1 MDEHGFEVPKFS
13 LQSKQTTDSPSP
25 PPPSIIMKTKK
36 RKREESN
43 DKSSQNT
50 NNKKPKLSSSTSNTT
65 PPSIYSSP
73 SWAQLPPKH
82 YKFELEVIKNG
93 VILNKISLNTK
104 SHFIFGRDQQS
115 VDIPTLHP
123 SCSRI
128 HAVLQHR
135 KNGQWFLFD
144 FGSTHFTKLNHKK
157 LFPHKYYKIQIGN
170 IIQFGSSQRMYIL
183 NGPNELQP
191 IQQHINNTENPIQK
205 HKKHVSTSDMKSM
218 MAHLANESKKQKPH
232 KKSHKH
238 KINVWGISD
247 NFDLEQNYL
256 NNNFD
261 ENIAKENMHT
271 KELYKELLYKRKQL
285 SKLQNNLKQLLS
297 KQRSD
302 IELDQ
307 SQCMKIE
314 KMKSKVD
321 NIEYDIEN
329 ICNKISTKLRG
340 NYNENDNE
348 YGIINDIF
356 DDNDDYYD
364 RVKIIKHKK
373 NDVLHRHALGGHAHM
388 SDNNVT
394 KTRGYDS
401 YKDELDGLEMK
412 ISEIEQTLRDIE
424 YRKNVNVMDK
434 KKCEDTQGKGV
445 IDSIL
450 NDLKVNDNKY
460 NDLKMQLKDLMDKR
474 VYVNKMV
481 HILKPAY
488 FKIME

>member
-1 MDEHGFEVPKFS
+1 
-13 LQSKQTTDSPSP
+13 
-25 PPPSIIMKTKK
+25 
-36 RKREESN
+36 
-43 DKSSQNT
+43 
-50 NNKKPKLSSSTSNTT
+50 
-65 PPSIYSSP
+65 
-73 SWAQLPPKH
+73 
-82 YKFELEVIKNG
+82 
-93 VILNKISLNTK
+93 
-104 SHFIFGRDQQS
+104 
-115 VDIPTLHP
+115 
-123 SCSRI
+123 
-128 HAVLQHR
+128 
-135 KNGQWFLFD
+135 
-144 FGSTHFTKLNHKK
+144 
-157 LFPHKYYKIQIGN
+157 
-170 IIQFGSSQRMYIL
+170 
-183 NGPNELQP
+183 
-191 IQQHINNTENPIQK
+191 
-205 HKKHVSTSDMKSM
+205 

-488 FKIME
+488 FKIMENEPDRVRGIEIEHKKIDCLVKRDMDLKLKPGSLADIARKMKDEELEKKRYDEMMEREAKERVLLRDKEVKDVQQAKMDAMEELKKREKEQEKRRMMLKLRDEENKNKIGLIVNKRDVNVRGSSNKLENEFAKIVGNSGSVGLGGSGEDEVVSDDEGGGGDMEFVEEKHSTFLPPKNQTGDGKTWLNEKLGY